1 MINNR
6 YGSISG
12 TQCSLIIYGGIPKTV
27 QKAKICSGSNLQL
40 AVHID
45 RFQIHRFNQ
54 LWLNTA
60 QDLRL
65 AQYVD
70 VEHRVSED
78 WLYGVKYITKI
89 NFICLIFL
97 MWPWEY
103 V

>member
-1 MINNR
+1 MVNNR
-6 YGSISG
+6 YSSIFG
-12 TQCSLIIYGGIPKTV
+12 TQCSLVICGGIPKTV
-27 QKAKICSGSNLQL
+27 QKTKICSGSNPQL

-54 LWLNTA
+54 LWLYTA

-78 WLYGVKYITKI
+78 
-89 NFICLIFL
+89 
-97 MWPWEY
+97 
-103 V
+103 

>member
-12 TQCSLIIYGGIPKTV
+12 TQCSLVIYGGIPKTV
-27 QKAKICSGSNLQL
+27 QKTKICSGSNPQL

-54 LWLNTA
+54 LWLYTA

-65 AQYVD
+65 PQYVD

-78 WLYGVKYITKI
+78 
-89 NFICLIFL
+89 
-97 MWPWEY
+97 
-103 V
+103 